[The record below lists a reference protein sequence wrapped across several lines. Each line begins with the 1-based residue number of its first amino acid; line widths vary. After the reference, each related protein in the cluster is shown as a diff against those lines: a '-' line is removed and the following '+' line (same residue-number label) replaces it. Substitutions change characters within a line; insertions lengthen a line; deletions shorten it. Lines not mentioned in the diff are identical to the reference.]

1 MLKGTYLRLREIFN
15 FKTIC
20 WRDMLTYRKM
30 KLITQKKSL
39 KNLLLKM
46 SNTMLTFAKNRKLS
60 KNLHEN
66 SMNKIIKLRC
76 SSQKLSS

>member
-1 MLKGTYLRLREIFN
+1 MLKEIYLRLREIFN

-20 WRDMLTYRKM
+20 SRDMLTYRKM

-46 SNTMLTFAKNRKLS
+46 SNTMLTSAKNRKL
-60 KNLHEN
+60 
-66 SMNKIIKLRC
+66 
-76 SSQKLSS
+76 

>member
-1 MLKGTYLRLREIFN
+1 MLKGTSLRLREIFN

-20 WRDMLTYRKM
+20 SRDMLTYRKM

-46 SNTMLTFAKNRKLS
+46 SNTMLTFAKNK
-60 KNLHEN
+60 KP
-66 SMNKIIKLRC
+66 
-76 SSQKLSS
+76 